1 MDRPAPRPAPT
12 RLGSGPRGRRG
23 ERRDWTR
30 RRGRGERP
38 RACACRQSDGRRD
51 PGRCA
56 AGGRPAPSPPPRLP
70 PPLPREP
77 LESFAKNHGGAT
89 AGFPRGWLGSPS
101 AAPHTAS
108 PDLPTGSR
116 SDSYTLQGYATTRG
130 PPARARPSEVGE
142 ERRLAGGDR
151 ALSAGRALAAA
162 RRFGRGL
169 RALALGPGPA
179 LLVGDLV
186 PLLDDE
192 QIGEAGHGVGDQ
204 VEVLVPVAGRVGER
218 LHLVEGKGEGGAV
231 ALLRGQAQEIE
242 DPGPADARRASH
254 ARPSSRRSI
263 RAASTIERSLDTPT
277 HRGVSQ
283 SPQSGTSQRR
293 SAGTCS
299 RASRARSATSA
310 GVSTRKALTSTTPT
324 ATSASVGN
332 SLHSSSS
339 LISRLAY
346 SNTNCCTRASRRA
359 GKSGR

>member
-1 MDRPAPRPAPT
+1 M
-12 RLGSGPRGRRG
+12 RGRRATSAVAATAAPTSTP
-23 ERRDWTR
+23 TR
-30 RRGRGERP
+30 TPGVI
-38 RACACRQSDGRRD
+38 RQEPWGSGRRIS
-51 PGRCA
+51 PGLARLA
-56 AGGRPAPSPPPRLP
+56 FGSASHGIPGPS
-70 PPLPREP
+70 
-77 LESFAKNHGGAT
+77 
-89 AGFPRGWLGSPS
+89 
-101 AAPHTAS
+101 
-108 PDLPTGSR
+108 PTGSR

-186 PLLDDE
+186 ALLDDE

-204 VEVLVPVAGRVGER
+204 VEVLVPVAGCVGER
-218 LHLVEGKGEGGAV
+218 LHLVEGEGEGGAV
-231 ALLRGQAQEIE
+231 ALPRGQAQEIE

-293 SAGTCS
+293 SAGTCL